1 MTALMTR
8 FDAYGRYLTL
18 LEKQLQALD
27 GEDMELFNGL
37 ADQRDVLAAA
47 VDQLAPASQ
56 DGRVAELL
64 RRCAEADER
73 LRARLRALRDE
84 ARDHLRDMDARR
96 PKLAP
101 YLAAQTGGRLD
112 RLS

>member
-1 MTALMTR
+1 MTASMSR
-8 FDAYGRYLTL
+8 FEAYGRYLTL
-18 LEKQLQALD
+18 LEEQLQALEEGD
-27 GEDMELFNGL
+27 LELFNGL

-47 VDQLAPASQ
+47 VDHLAPASR

-64 RRCAEADER
+64 RRCGEADER
-73 LRARLRALRDE
+73 LRARLRTLRDD

-112 RLS
+112 RRS